1 MDVIQPHRWL
11 GFGEISILMAL
22 VENQPDPA
30 RAKSASEIL
39 AMRQAGHGWSA
50 IARDLGCRNLSQAIR
65 GAALQA
71 AATREGTVSP
81 RA

>member
-11 GFGEISILMAL
+11 GFGEISILLSL

-30 RAKSASEIL
+30 NAKSASEIL
-39 AMRQAGHGWSA
+39 AMRQAGQGWST
-50 IARDLGCRNLSQAIR
+50 IARQLGCRNLSAAIKC
-65 GAALQA
+65 AALQA
-71 AATREGTVSP
+71 AEAREGTASP

>member
-1 MDVIQPHRWL
+1 VDVIQPHRWL

-30 RAKSASEIL
+30 NAKSASEIL
-39 AMRQAGHGWSA
+39 AMRQAGEGWST
-50 IARDLGCRNLSQAIR
+50 IARHLGCRNLSQAIK

-71 AATREGTVSP
+71 AAAREGTASP